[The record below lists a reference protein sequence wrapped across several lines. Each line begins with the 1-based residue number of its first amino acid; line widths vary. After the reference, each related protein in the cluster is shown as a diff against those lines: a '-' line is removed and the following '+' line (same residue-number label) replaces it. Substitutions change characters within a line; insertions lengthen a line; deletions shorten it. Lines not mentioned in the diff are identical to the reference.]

1 MKYTIIDN
9 FLEDDFCNELIN
21 DAEKYTSI
29 NQYTNIHGNRKSL
42 ENSSLEFNELIKKSN
57 TWKKLEEKINNQD
70 FLDFCSQK
78 LSIEN
83 SFILKN
89 FFKIKT
95 ISKTYEIYKK
105 VSKKK
110 LNSIPSK
117 SLLKYFFLRI
127 LRDFNRKLKFSKLFF
142 PKKIPT
148 ELLYDYSKAGNGYSR
163 EIHRDSDSRVIVILI
178 YLNSLSSGN
187 DNAKSIEGGTLDLFK
202 LVKKDENLARPKK
215 ESCELIKS
223 ITPKK
228 GKMFI
233 FLNENDSYH
242 AVSELKN
249 LDGYRNFIYGGF
261 TILSQKN
268 PFISNKSNLKTE
280 FHFYE

>member
-1 MKYTIIDN
+1 MKYNIIDN
-9 FLEDDFCNELIN
+9 FLEDDFCDELIN
-21 DAEKYTSI
+21 DADKYTAI
-29 NQYTNIHGNRKSL
+29 NQYSKIHGNRKSL

-57 TWKKLEEKINNQD
+57 TWKKLDEKINNQD
-70 FLDFCSQK
+70 FLNFCCK
-78 LSIEN
+78 ELLIEN
-83 SFILKN
+83 NFILEN

-105 VSKKK
+105 TSRKK
-110 LNSIPSK
+110 LNSISTK
-117 SLLKYFFLRI
+117 SLFKYFVLRVF
-127 LRDFNRKLKFSKLFF
+127 RDLIRKLKFSKFFF

-178 YLNSLSSGN
+178 YLNSMSSN
-187 DNAKSIEGGTLDLFK
+187 KDKTKLIEGGTLDLFK
-202 LVKKDENLARPKK
+202 LIKKDVNLSQPDKK
-215 ESCELIKS
+215 SCELIKS
-223 ITPKK
+223 ITAKK

-242 AVSELKN
+242 GVSELKN

-280 FHFYE
+280 FHFYD